1 MRRGGAA
8 IGAALLLALL
18 PAACGG
24 SADPVSPYFVAP
36 QMTKAGPGELT
47 LCYNRYAESVEDLR
61 RQVREVCEGP
71 RLIRNAVNLDRC
83 SLFSPVEARFQCS
96 RVARSLAEER
106 PQMRLDVI
114 R

>member
-1 MRRGGAA
+1 MLLLSEFVEELE
-8 IGAALLLALL
+8 ALPGVVVRLALL
-18 PAACGG
+18 VHARTWLDDV
-24 SADPVSPYFVAP
+24 ADA
-36 QMTKAGPGELT
+36 MKDTLEELG
-47 LCYNRYAESVEDLR
+47 AESVEDLR